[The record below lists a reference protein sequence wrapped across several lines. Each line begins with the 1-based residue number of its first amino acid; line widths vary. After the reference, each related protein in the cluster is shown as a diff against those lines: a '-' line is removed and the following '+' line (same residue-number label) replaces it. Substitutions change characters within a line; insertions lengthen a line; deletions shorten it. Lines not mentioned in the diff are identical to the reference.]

1 MRIFVFLFLFLF
13 AAQAVQAQKP
23 SRQELEKR
31 RSALL
36 REISET
42 QEQLAATT
50 KDRRASVSQ
59 LKAINSKLRARQN
72 LISTI
77 NSELGNINSDIGQL
91 KGDIQVMNNNL
102 KTLKSRYAQSV
113 RYAYKH
119 RTSQSLILFLFSS
132 NNFNDAVRRMQY
144 LKKYRDYRK
153 TQADNIR
160 KAQAKLSQK
169 INALN
174 NRKQDKA
181 SLLQT
186 EETQQAKIQQ
196 EQAETDKMV
205 QELKGREGELM
216 AQIRKNQHT
225 ANQIQAAI
233 KAEIQREIALAR
245 KKAEEEAR
253 RKAAEEAK
261 RKAAEAL
268 ARKKAEEAA
277 RQQTTANSGNVYKAG
292 NQSVA
297 LNTGGRTDNSS
308 APNTSS
314 SSNTK
319 PGNTSSEDKPESNSS
334 ITTATAP
341 SYKLSLTPEAQALSN
356 SFAANRGKLPWPVSN
371 GFISSP
377 YGRHSHPVYKSVT
390 IENNGIDIAT
400 YPHAPVRAVFSGT
413 VIKVVNINGYVVM
426 ISHGEYF
433 TVYSNLSS
441 VSVSA
446 GQNVTTKQT
455 IGAAGVNS
463 DGDNMINFQIWKV
476 GSNNASSTVNPS
488 DWIAQ

>member
-1 MRIFVFLFLFLF
+1 MRIFVLLCLFLLTVQ
-13 AAQAVQAQKP
+13 AAQAQKP
-23 SRQELEKR
+23 SRQDLEKR

-36 REISET
+36 KEISET

-72 LISTI
+72 LITTI
-77 NSELGNINSDIGQL
+77 NSELGNINNDIGQL
-91 KGDIQVMNNNL
+91 NSEIQAMNKNL
-102 KTLKSRYAQSV
+102 KILKFRYAQSV

-119 RTSQSLILFLFSS
+119 RTSQSLVLFLFSS
-132 NNFNDAVRRMQY
+132 NSFNDAVRRMQY

-160 KAQAKLSQK
+160 KAQAKLADK
-169 INALN
+169 INSLN
-174 NRKQDKA
+174 NKKQDKA
-181 SLLQT
+181 SLLKT
-186 EETQQAKIQQ
+186 EETQQSKIQQ
-196 EQAETDKMV
+196 EQEETDKIV

-216 AQIRKNQHT
+216 AQIRKNQQT

-261 RKAAEAL
+261 RKAAEEL

-277 RQQTTANSGNVYKAG
+277 RQTANNNGNVYKAG

-297 LNTGGRTDNSS
+297 LNTGRPSD
-308 APNTSS
+308 NTSTS
-314 SSNTK
+314 TPSASTTKATAPSSN
-319 PGNTSSEDKPESNSS
+319 NNKPEN
-334 ITTATAP
+334 TTTTTTTAP
-341 SYKLSLTPEAQALSN
+341 SYKLSLTPEVQALSN

-371 GFISSP
+371 GFVSSP
-377 YGRHSHPVYKSVT
+377 YGRHPHPVYKNVT
-390 IENNGIDIAT
+390 VENNGIDIAT
-400 YPHAPVRAVFSGT
+400 NANAPVRAVFNGT

-426 ISHGEYF
+426 VSHGEYF
-433 TVYSNLSS
+433 TVYNNLSS

-455 IGAAGVNS
+455 IGTAGVNS
-463 DGDNMINFQIWKV
+463 DGGNMINFQIWKV

>member
-13 AAQAVQAQKP
+13 AAQAARAQKP
-23 SRQELEKR
+23 SRQDLEKR

-36 REISET
+36 KEISET

-59 LKAINSKLRARQN
+59 LKALNSKLRARQN

-91 KGDIQVMNNNL
+91 KGEIEIMNKNL
-102 KTLKSRYAQSV
+102 KTLKFRYAQSV

-119 RTSQSLILFLFSS
+119 RTSQSLVLFLFSS
-132 NNFNDAVRRMQY
+132 NSFNDAVRRMQY

-169 INALN
+169 INSLN
-174 NRKQDKA
+174 NKKQDKA
-181 SLLQT
+181 SLLKT
-186 EETQQAKIQQ
+186 EETQQSKIQQ
-196 EQAETDKMV
+196 EQEETDKMV

-216 AQIRKNQHT
+216 AQIQKNQRT

-261 RKAAEAL
+261 RKAAEEL
-268 ARKKAEEAA
+268 ARKKAEDAA
-277 RQQTTANSGNVYKAG
+277 RQQAANNGNVYKAG
-292 NQSVA
+292 NQSVS
-297 LNTGGRTDNSS
+297 LHTGKPTDNTSASGTSPKSKPEAPVSDNKPDNSS
-308 APNTSS
+308 I
-314 SSNTK
+314 
-319 PGNTSSEDKPESNSS
+319 E
-334 ITTATAP
+334 ITTAP
-341 SYKLSLTPEAQALSN
+341 SYKLSLTPEVQALSN

-371 GFISSP
+371 GFVSSP

-400 YPHAPVRAVFSGT
+400 YPRAPVRAVFSGT

-455 IGAAGVNS
+455 IGTAGVNS

>member
-13 AAQAVQAQKP
+13 TSQVVQAQQKP
-23 SRQELEKR
+23 SRQDLEKR

-36 REISET
+36 KEISET
-42 QEQLAATT
+42 QEQLATTT

-59 LKAINSKLRARQN
+59 LKAINSKLRARQS

-91 KGDIQVMNNNL
+91 KGDIEVMNSNL
-102 KTLKSRYAQSV
+102 KTLKFRYAQSV

-169 INALN
+169 IGTLN
-174 NRKQDKA
+174 NKKQDKA

-186 EETQQAKIQQ
+186 EETQQTKVQQ

-233 KAEIQREIALAR
+233 KAEIQREIALAQ

-261 RKAAEAL
+261 QRAAEAL

-277 RQQTTANSGNVYKAG
+277 KQQATNGSNVYKAG

-297 LNTGGRTDNSS
+297 LNTGKTENSAGS
-308 APNTSS
+308 APPATS
-314 SSNTK
+314 TK
-319 PGNTSSEDKPESNSS
+319 PASASSDNKTENNTS
-334 ITTATAP
+334 ITTTTAS
-341 SYKLSLTPEAQALSN
+341 SYKLSLTPEVQALSN

-390 IENNGIDIAT
+390 VENNGIDIAT

-433 TVYSNLSS
+433 TVYTNLSS

-455 IGAAGVNS
+455 IGTAGVNS